1 MSDKNDFY
9 IGWKNEMPPKSK
21 SLIKKILIP
30 LFVFAPIL
38 FLVIVLLQKPFNNH
52 LFEFGTTSEITGTYF
67 HTPFPMLIADDQMV
81 KEGLSKDILLVG
93 YGKFGAEGTMNLIQE
108 KNGNLNGKKITLQGT
123 LTYGGGK
130 TILELTQEEASFLK
144 IENQSTAQSPLKTPS
159 PISVKGEII
168 DPKCY
173 FGVMKPGEG
182 KVHKSCATR
191 CISGGIPPVLRR
203 ETGDAKTPFQY
214 YLLVDQKGGNI
225 NKEILPFIAE
235 QVSIAGMTSSF
246 SSWDVLYINVKDLK
260 LVK

>member
-93 YGKFGAEGTMNLIQE
+93 YGKFGGM
-108 KNGNLNGKKITLQGT
+108 
-123 LTYGGGK
+123 
-130 TILELTQEEASFLK
+130 
-144 IENQSTAQSPLKTPS
+144 
-159 PISVKGEII
+159 V
-168 DPKCY
+168 
-173 FGVMKPGEG
+173 GV
-182 KVHKSCATR
+182 AR
-191 CISGGIPPVLRR
+191 
-203 ETGDAKTPFQY
+203 D
-214 YLLVDQKGGNI
+214 
-225 NKEILPFIAE
+225 
-235 QVSIAGMTSSF
+235 
-246 SSWDVLYINVKDLK
+246 
-260 LVK
+260 